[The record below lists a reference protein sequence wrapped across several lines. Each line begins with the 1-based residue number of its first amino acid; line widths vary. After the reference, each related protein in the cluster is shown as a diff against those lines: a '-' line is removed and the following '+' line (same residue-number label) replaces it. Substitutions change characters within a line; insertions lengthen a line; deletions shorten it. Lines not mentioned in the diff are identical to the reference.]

1 MRLTKAE
8 LEQFKDEGYTTKAGV
23 FTEADLQPI
32 RDALNEIIEQ
42 EARRLQSDGKLEN
55 SFPDAPFGRR
65 LALIWETAPDA
76 ALEMIRAIMG
86 RGGGGFSGPAMFQML
101 THPPLLSC
109 VESII
114 GPTIIGSSVYR
125 IRPKLPN
132 WERGEVPWHQDSGYF
147 MPHCD
152 SHLIVTCWVPL
163 VDATLE
169 NGCLYVIPGV
179 HRQGVI
185 RHYTGGHGGYLEIP
199 NEVFTNNAGV
209 PIEME
214 AGSVLFLTNM
224 TPHGSFYNKTD
235 TVRWS
240 VDLRYQG
247 PEAPN
252 NVGEM
257 PEAYTPERD
266 PVTMACYP
274 PEADFVIR
282 DPAHPE
288 REVRS
293 AEAFH
298 RIRSRYETARPLM
311 RGRGWTPL
319 SERR

>member
-185 RHYTGGHGGYLEIP
+185 RHYTAGHEI
-199 NEVFTNNAGV
+199 G
-209 PIEME
+209 
-214 AGSVLFLTNM
+214 
-224 TPHGSFYNKTD
+224 
-235 TVRWS
+235 R
-240 VDLRYQG
+240 
-247 PEAPN
+247 
-252 NVGEM
+252 
-257 PEAYTPERD
+257 
-266 PVTMACYP
+266 
-274 PEADFVIR
+274 
-282 DPAHPE
+282 AH
-288 REVRS
+288 V
-293 AEAFH
+293 
-298 RIRSRYETARPLM
+298 
-311 RGRGWTPL
+311 
-319 SERR
+319 